1 MKAQQ
6 IITSKMTEELDRCKK
21 ALEIAAKG
29 ETVSIISSGDAGVYG
44 MAGLVMELALKTP
57 DFKDIKIEVVPGITA
72 VSAAAA
78 IVGAPLTH
86 DFAVISLSDLMTPW
100 EVIAKR
106 LRCAAEGD
114 FVIALYNPKSKKRR
128 EHIIKAREI
137 IEQHRTGTT
146 PVAIVTNAY
155 RDGQTK
161 LISNLRDF
169 AGEEIGMLSVV
180 IIGNS
185 QSIVE
190 DNKIVTP
197 RGYSDKYADTF

>member
-1 MKAQQ
+1 
-6 IITSKMTEELDRCKK
+6 MTEEIDRCKK
-21 ALEIAAKG
+21 ALEIVAEG

-44 MAGLVMELALKTP
+44 MAGLIMELAIKTP
-57 DFKDIKIEVVPGITA
+57 VFADIEIEVVPGITA

-86 DFAVISLSDLMTPW
+86 DFAVISLSDLLTPW

-106 LRCAAEGD
+106 LRCASEGD

-155 RDGQTK
+155 REGQTK
-161 LISNLRDF
+161 TISNLRDF
-169 AGEEIGMLSVV
+169 ADEEIGMLSVV

-185 QSIVE
+185 QSFLKG
-190 DNKIVTP
+190 NKIVTP
-197 RGYSDKYADTF
+197 RGYREKYADNFKI

>member
-1 MKAQQ
+1 
-6 IITSKMTEELDRCKK
+6 MTEEIDRCKK
-21 ALEIAAKG
+21 ALEIAAEG

-44 MAGLVMELALKTP
+44 MAGLIMELAIKTP
-57 DFKDIKIEVVPGITA
+57 EFKDIEIKVVPGITA

-86 DFAVISLSDLMTPW
+86 DFAVISLSDLLTPW

-106 LRCAAEGD
+106 LKCASEGD
-114 FVIALYNPKSKKRR
+114 FVIALYNPKSKKRT

-155 RDGQTK
+155 REGQTVT
-161 LISNLRDF
+161 ISNLRDF
-169 AGEEIGMLSVV
+169 ADAEIGMLSVV

-185 QSIVE
+185 QSFLKG
-190 DNKIVTP
+190 NKIVTP
-197 RGYSDKYADTF
+197 RGYRAKYADTF